1 MRKLTFIFIMLFS
14 TIMLLSPSYSDWTK
28 VATNVKGTS
37 FYIDFDRIRKHD
49 GYVYFW
55 RLSDWGKLNK
65 KGFRSSI
72 VYQQGDCKLF
82 RLKYL
87 SDNYYKGAMGTGE
100 EIGGSNIPDK
110 DWNYPQPNSTAEE
123 TLQSVCVH

>member
-1 MRKLTFIFIMLFS
+1 MKKLTILPTLIVLTVMFS
-14 TIMLLSPSYSDWTK
+14 SPSYAEWTK
-28 VATNVKGTS
+28 VSQSVEGRSNYV
-37 FYIDFDRIRKHD
+37 DFDRIRKHD

-72 VYQQGDCKLF
+72 VYQQGDCELF